1 MTSKRKELSAL
12 KTNLILILIAIII
25 IVAPL
30 ILIKGGEE
38 EGKFGGS
45 DGAGGDKVDEYMAEK
60 IESGEYNKEWFKP
73 IFEPKSGEIESLL
86 FSVQVG
92 IGALLVGYFI
102 GTYREKAKNASD

>member
-1 MTSKRKELSAL
+1 MKN
-12 KTNLILILIAIII
+12 NLILLLIAIII

-30 ILIKGGEE
+30 VLIEGGEE

-86 FSVQVG
+86 FSVQVAL
-92 IGALLVGYFI
+92 GALFVGYFI
-102 GTYREKAKNASD
+102 GTYREKSKHVSNR